1 MVCRVFVPRKE
12 PLLLS
17 AVNDSVVRI
26 SPPSRWN
33 GAPTTARKHRC
44 SLMGVLFCLGRRT
57 EGVQGTSGKPPAC
70 VGVRQLCRK
79 GTHSGG
85 LTRRLRRER
94 WGSRPERGS
103 TFFRCERKYQRK
115 PAARRLQRRPAPLC
129 VIRKYRHS
137 GHCRA
142 RPLYLLRPASR

>member
-1 MVCRVFVPRKE
+1 MHFPGGFSIRSGSFFSIATDGTAVQAVLFVFLEGRNLQAVDCRVFAPRKE

-57 EGVQGTSGKPPAC
+57 EGVQVVSGKHLSVSVYANFA
-70 VGVRQLCRK
+70 G
-79 GTHSGG
+79 
-85 LTRRLRRER
+85 RE
-94 WGSRPERGS
+94 P
-103 TFFRCERKYQRK
+103 T
-115 PAARRLQRRPAPLC
+115 PDA
-129 VIRKYRHS
+129 
-137 GHCRA
+137 
-142 RPLYLLRPASR
+142 